1 MSHESTPAAAPFG
14 ASVRQRSLGGTPR
27 SAWLVIGLAAGLLL
41 VAALQG
47 SLGILV
53 WLLAAG
59 SLLVFTALYALGFR
73 RRSWANLA
81 TLEQRKFTLSL
92 GAVVVVLGMVAG
104 IVSTP
109 EPARTPMSSDA
120 EGLRPRPDLFALPT
134 PQTTPPP
141 GSILRRA
148 QQPAADQATDEPA
161 DGADSYALLG
171 DTSGWE
177 PAEADDSL
185 ADKPC
190 EEPGEA
196 RTQRQTEYRC
206 THATDGRLV
215 WVERSGAERLQEER
229 AAAEMARAQERA
241 REAQREQDMAEQ
253 RAAEERA
260 REAAQPPQQ
269 PNPPA
274 NQPQPPP
281 SDPPTEPPNQP
292 PTAPPTE
299 PPAEP
304 PNPTP
309 TQPPADPPTRPP
321 NPDPT
326 TPPTVPP
333 TLPDRPD
340 PLAPDPDIPVLPP
353 EFPVPPEPQPPQRPA
368 PPSSSF
374 APPSTAPD
382 ASQAAVEAALPASR

>member
-1 MSHESTPAAAPFG
+1 M
-14 ASVRQRSLGGTPR
+14 RQRSSGRGNPR
-27 SAWLVIGLAAGLLL
+27 SAWLVVGLAAGLLL

-47 SLGILV
+47 RLGILV

-81 TLEQRKFTLSL
+81 TLEQRKFALSL
-92 GAVVVVLGMVAG
+92 GAVVLVLGMVAG

-109 EPARTPMSSDA
+109 EPGRTPLSSDA

-134 PQTTPPP
+134 TPMTPPP

-148 QQPAADQATDEPA
+148 QQPAADQATDEPGA
-161 DGADSYALLG
+161 GSDGYALLG

-177 PAEADDSL
+177 PTEADDSL
-185 ADKPC
+185 ANKPC

-206 THATDGRLV
+206 THTTDGRLV
-215 WVERSGAERLQEER
+215 WIERSGAERLAEEW
-229 AAAEMARAQERA
+229 AAAETARAQEQA

-260 REAAQPPQQ
+260 REAAQTVPPA
-269 PNPPA
+269 NPPA
-274 NQPQPPP
+274 NQPQPAP
-281 SDPPTEPPNQP
+281 SDPPTEPPNRP
-292 PTAPPTE
+292 PTTPPTE
-299 PPAEP
+299 PPTERPAEP
-304 PNPTP
+304 PTEPTTPP
-309 TQPPADPPTRPP
+309 TDPPTRPP

-333 TLPDRPD
+333 TLPGQPDRPD

-353 EFPVPPEPQPPQRPA
+353 EFPVPPAPQPPQRPA
-368 PPSSSF
+368 PSSSF
-374 APPSTAPD
+374 APHSSPD
-382 ASQAAVEAALPASR
+382 ASQAAVDVALSAVR